1 MPAYINTQTLKVIGS
16 RIKAFGNEMDILDP
30 ISGGY
35 VGDMNALVDS
45 IAELV
50 KEARK
55 ELGKG

>member
-16 RIKAFGNEMDILDP
+16 RIKAFGNEMDTLDP
-30 ISGGY
+30 VSDGY
-35 VGDMNALVDS
+35 VDDMNALCDS